1 MSGDDKDGVSINIGL
16 GKETDAAL
24 GDALRQLLLKPTK
37 EAGDLISDS
46 IGLFGDKIK
55 RKRMLNARLGLE
67 GVRKTLEANNVDM
80 KNITPPAEEELHL
93 LLEGMS
99 LSGEE
104 RVREMWSGLFAK
116 ALEPGS
122 GIKAE
127 RQFIAVLQSLS
138 PMDAKIID
146 FLAFLDKTDRD
157 LRHFGNQSKASIPKD
172 LVNMSSEVKDKLQ
185 EIQNA
190 NLKHREAA
198 ILAIENKAEEYG
210 LKALSDFYWADNLM
224 RLGVI
229 ERPSAPIMSRA
240 APRVRSIGDS
250 GGSELYNYV
259 NQQISS
265 LEKSQKRSSSLPAT
279 LFASGSS
286 RDQIKLEVA
295 MTPFGKRLA
304 KACGVL

>member
-1 MSGDDKDGVSINIGL
+1 MSGDDKVGVSINIGL

-67 GVRKTLEANNVDM
+67 GVRKTLEASNVDM

-99 LSGEE
+99 LSGDKS
-104 RVREMWSGLFAK
+104 VREMWSGLFAK

-122 GIKAE
+122 GVKAE
-127 RQFIAVLQSLS
+127 RQFMIVLQSLS

-146 FLAFLDKTDRD
+146 FLGFLDKVDRD
-157 LRHFGNQSKASIPKD
+157 LRHFANQSRASTPKD
-172 LVNMSSEVKDKLQ
+172 LVNMSSEEKETLK

-190 NLKHREAA
+190 NIKQPRGGHSGYRE
-198 ILAIENKAEEYG
+198 
-210 LKALSDFYWADNLM
+210 
-224 RLGVI
+224 
-229 ERPSAPIMSRA
+229 
-240 APRVRSIGDS
+240 
-250 GGSELYNYV
+250 
-259 NQQISS
+259 
-265 LEKSQKRSSSLPAT
+265 
-279 LFASGSS
+279 
-286 RDQIKLEVA
+286 
-295 MTPFGKRLA
+295 
-304 KACGVL
+304 